1 MKREIPFRLF
11 LLTLFVCNV
20 SSIMA
25 GGIRVSCL
33 MASSGSQVYEDA
45 RVRICLA
52 VQPDGLAQ
60 VLFQNKTDWP
70 IEVDRTRSFGYVGDR
85 SFTFYTPGSQT
96 ESQTE
101 SYGSLIHDPLHNNHL
116 LQTDTFYGE
125 SHTRSRT
132 VEDRSVQA
140 VAPGGV
146 AVIYEFL
153 ALPSLLNRDLLDLGR
168 PGGAFRFGRRGHFIS
183 PLTGERRKFRRGET
197 CQYAEGDSPLRLAAY
212 VQYRSSLEADGSL
225 SARVSDYVQQI
236 VVGVNSSTPGSFSF
250 RSGGGNALISAE
262 IGAGAALLAVFATA
276 MSSNGSMDGMETLW

>member
-1 MKREIPFRLF
+1 MKREIPFRLL

-20 SSIMA
+20 ASIMA
-25 GGIRVSCL
+25 GGVRVNCL

-70 IEVDRTRSFGYVGDR
+70 IAVDRAQSFGYVGDL
-85 SFTFYTPGSQT
+85 SFTLYAPGSQT
-96 ESQTE
+96 ESHTE
-101 SYGSLIHDPLHNNHL
+101 SYGLLTHDPLQNCHL
-116 LQTDTFYGE
+116 LHTDTFYGE

-132 VEDRSVQA
+132 VEDCPIQA

-146 AVIYEFL
+146 AIIYEFL
-153 ALPSLLNRDLLDLGR
+153 ALPSLLSPKLIDLGR

-197 CQYAEGDSPLRLAAY
+197 CQYAECDSPLRIAAY
-212 VQYRSSLEADGSL
+212 VQYRSSLEADGIL
-225 SARVSDYVQQI
+225 LAHVSDYVRQI
-236 VVGVNSSTPGSFSF
+236 VVGSNSPIPASFSF
-250 RSGGGNALISAE
+250 RSGGGNGLISAE
-262 IGAGAALLAVFATA
+262 IGMSAAFLAVFATV
-276 MSSNGSMDGMETLW
+276 MSRNVSKDGMESPW